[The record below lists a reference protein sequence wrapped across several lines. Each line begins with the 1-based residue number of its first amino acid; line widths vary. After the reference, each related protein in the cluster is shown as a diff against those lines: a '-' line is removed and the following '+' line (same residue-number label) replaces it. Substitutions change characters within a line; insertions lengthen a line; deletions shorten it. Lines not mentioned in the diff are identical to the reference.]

1 LTWAPEAPT
10 LTYQPTAAQKA
21 QTLTSISPDSP
32 LLIAKWI
39 PMSLTAA
46 GFVYLALAILIAGTG
61 GGH

>member
-1 LTWAPEAPT
+1 
-10 LTYQPTAAQKA
+10 
-21 QTLTSISPDSP
+21 LTSISPDSP

-46 GFVYLALAILIAGTG
+46 GFIYLAFAIVLGGAG